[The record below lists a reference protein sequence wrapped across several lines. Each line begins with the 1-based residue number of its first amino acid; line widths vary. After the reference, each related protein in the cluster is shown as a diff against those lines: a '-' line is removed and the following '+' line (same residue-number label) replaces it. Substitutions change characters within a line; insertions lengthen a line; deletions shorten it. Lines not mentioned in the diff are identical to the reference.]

1 MENQRPIAVDL
12 FAGVG
17 GMTLGFEQA
26 GFDVLASVEIDPI
39 HCATHEYNFPMWTA
53 ICASVTEISGDDI
66 RAKSKIGDRDVDVV
80 FGGPPCQGFSMMGK
94 RAFDDPRNQLVSH
107 FMRLVKELNAKYF
120 VMENVKGLT
129 LGNHRQFLDEVIEN
143 FKENG
148 YRILNP
154 YKVLNA
160 SHFGVP
166 QHRERLFLI
175 GCRQDLTLPSYPSP
189 STKPAKAKRI
199 PKELLDL
206 PDCPTVRDAI
216 ADLPDVAQYPELMQ
230 QDWCV
235 AEFHEP
241 QNDYSRYLRGFGSDK
256 IDLSYSRYYNPKELT
271 ASLLEFNVYG
281 TEVSSR
287 VKLLEHLLSKAE
299 QEAKTII
306 SSNVDAN
313 LLTSSIGTLHT
324 PMSISRF
331 RSTANGEVEKI
342 SRFLKLDPDGI
353 CNTLRAGTPS
363 NRGAFTAPRPI
374 HPHEARCITVR
385 EAARLHSYPDW
396 FRFHVTKWHGF
407 RQIGNSVPPLL
418 ARAVATELREI
429 LGVKLKK
436 PSQKVI
442 LSKAKDLQIKMV
454 EAAEKY
460 GVDPH
465 VIEPRIRQE
474 ID

>member
-1 MENQRPIAVDL
+1 MKNQRPIAVDL

-53 ICASVTEISGDDI
+53 ICASVTAISGADI
-66 RAKSKIGDRDVDVV
+66 RAKSQIGDREVDVV

-129 LGNHRQFLDEVIEN
+129 IGNHRQFLDEVIEN
-143 FKENG
+143 FQQNG
-148 YRILNP
+148 YQIIYP
-154 YKVLNA
+154 YRVLDA
-160 SHFGVP
+160 AYFGVP

-175 GCRQDLTLPSYPSP
+175 GCRQGHPLPHYPFP
-189 STKPAKAKRI
+189 ITKPAKAKRI
-199 PKELLDL
+199 PPELANL
-206 PDCPTVRDAI
+206 PDSPTVRDAI
-216 ADLPDVAQYPELMQ
+216 SDLPDLTKYQELGD

-235 AEFHEP
+235 ATYKKP
-241 QNDYSRYLRGFGSDK
+241 KSLYSEYLRNLKPDPRNLAYPRK
-256 IDLSYSRYYNPKELT
+256 YD
-271 ASLLEFNVYG
+271 
-281 TEVSSR
+281 
-287 VKLLEHLLSKAE
+287 SK
-299 QEAKTII
+299 
-306 SSNVDAN
+306 
-313 LLTSSIGTLHT
+313 LLTSSLTTVHRET
-324 PMSISRF
+324 SIARF
-331 RSTANGEVEKI
+331 RATPNGEVEKI

-374 HPHEARCITVR
+374 HPEQPRCLTVR

-396 FRFHVTKWHGF
+396 FRFHSTKWHGF

-418 ARAVATELREI
+418 ARAVAAQILETLGIQLITPWQEI
-429 LGVKLKK
+429 
-436 PSQKVI
+436 I
-442 LSKAKDLQIKMV
+442 LENSDLLQIKMV

-474 ID
+474 IEY

>member
-1 MENQRPIAVDL
+1 MKKRRPIAVDL

-39 HCATHEYNFPMWTA
+39 HCATHEYNFPMWKA
-53 ICASVTEISGDDI
+53 ICASVTEISGNDI
-66 RAKSKIGDRDVDVV
+66 REKSQIGDRDVDVV

-129 LGNHRQFLDEVIEN
+129 LGNHRQFLDEVIAD

-148 YRILNP
+148 YQILIP
-154 YKVLNA
+154 YKVLDA
-160 SHFGVP
+160 AYFGVP

-175 GCRQDLTLPSYPSP
+175 GCRQDFDLPNYPSP
-189 STKPAKAKRI
+189 ITKPAKAKRI
-199 PKELLDL
+199 PKELANL
-206 PDCPTVRDAI
+206 PDSPTVKDAI
-216 ADLPDVAQYPELMQ
+216 SDLPDVNRYQELSD

-235 AEFHEP
+235 ATYKKP
-241 QNDYSRYLRGFGSDK
+241 QNSYGAYLRGLAND
-256 IDLSYSRYYNPKELT
+256 
-271 ASLLEFNVYG
+271 
-281 TEVSSR
+281 
-287 VKLLEHLLSKAE
+287 SKNFAYPR
-299 QEAKTII
+299 KY
-306 SSNVDAN
+306 DPR
-313 LLTSSIGTLHT
+313 LLTSSIKTVHSETL
-324 PMSISRF
+324 IARF
-331 RSTANGEVEKI
+331 RATPNGEVEKI

-374 HPHEARCITVR
+374 HPEQPRCITVR

-396 FRFHVTKWHGF
+396 FRFHSTKWHGF

-418 ARAVATELREI
+418 ATSIASQLLEV
-429 LGVKLKK
+429 LGVELNPPHQEIILKN
-436 PSQKVI
+436 SEV
-442 LSKAKDLQIKMV
+442 LQIKMV

-465 VIEPRIRQE
+465 VIEPRVRQE
-474 ID
+474 IQ